1 MAFAAAA
8 ALALQSQDSRAD
20 ENGVS
25 LWLPGQFG
33 SLAAAPAVPGW
44 SLGVV
49 GYHTSVSA
57 SGNVAAAREISIG
70 QVPRTASV
78 NLNANLDASGNLMF
92 ISPTYT
98 FATPVL
104 GGQLAVS
111 VIGAVGHLDTS
122 IAGTLTAQAGPIVA
136 TRNGFISDSLT
147 GFGDLY
153 PLVTLKW
160 NQGVHNYMVYGFGDI
175 PVGAYDSTRLSNIG
189 IGHGGIDFGAGYTY
203 LNPMTGIEFSG
214 VGGFTYNFKNT
225 TTQYQNGIDF
235 HFDWGASHWL
245 SKQLFV
251 GMVGYA
257 YQQITDDFG
266 AAPFQGG
273 FQIARVRLR
282 PPARLSLSDWR
293 QAGISEPQ
301 GLPGVCR
308 RKPPRGLERLADLR
322 DLECRADIDGCANA
336 AYDYEVALKP
346 RNARRPVIGCG
357 CGCEAKLNSAFD
369 AAVKPCAVRHENCCC
384 RSQTRCRYRQSRRC
398 PIFGTASVA
407 IAKLCPK
414 LKTSGRALP
423 EVSEVYHKVALR
435 LLETKRP
442 SKDLA
447 AT

>member
-1 MAFAAAA
+1 LTYSASSPVGGEPKHRPKDDEDQFGSRYFLRRLLFELGLWQSKHRLWTRILICSGWCWLRWGLKMKIASSDICRMAFAAAA

-273 FQIARVRLR
+273 FRSRVFGFGPQLGYLFPIGDKQGYLNLKGYREFAAENR
-282 PPARLSLSDWR
+282 PEGWNVWLTFA
-293 QAGISEPQ
+293 IS
-301 GLPGVCR
+301 
-308 RKPPRGLERLADLR
+308 
-322 DLECRADIDGCANA
+322 NA
-336 AYDYEVALKP
+336 APTSTVAP
-346 RNARRPVIGCG
+346 T
-357 CGCEAKLNSAFD
+357 
-369 AAVKPCAVRHENCCC
+369 RH
-384 RSQTRCRYRQSRRC
+384 T
-398 PIFGTASVA
+398 I
-407 IAKLCPK
+407 
-414 LKTSGRALP
+414 
-423 EVSEVYHKVALR
+423 
-435 LLETKRP
+435 TK
-442 SKDLA
+442 
-447 AT
+447 

>member
-1 MAFAAAA
+1 MKIASSDVCRVTFAAAA
-8 ALALQSQDSRAD
+8 VLALQSQESRAD

-25 LWLPGQFG
+25 LWVPGLFG

-44 SLGVV
+44 SLGLI

-78 NLNANLDASGNLMF
+78 NLNADLKARGDLMF
-92 ISPTYT
+92 IAPTYT

-104 GGQLAVS
+104 GGQLAVGLTS
-111 VIGAVGHLDTS
+111 IVGNLDTS
-122 IAGTLTAQAGPIVA
+122 IAGTLTAQVGPIVA
-136 TRNGFISDSLT
+136 TRNGFISDSVT

-175 PVGAYDSTRLSNIG
+175 PVGDYDSRRLSNIG

-273 FQIARVRLR
+273 FRSRVFGFGPQLGYLFPIGDKQGYLNVKGYREFLSENR
-282 PPARLSLSDWR
+282 PEGWNVWLTFA
-293 QAGISEPQ
+293 IS
-301 GLPGVCR
+301 
-308 RKPPRGLERLADLR
+308 
-322 DLECRADIDGCANA
+322 NA
-336 AYDYEVALKP
+336 APTSTV
-346 RNARRPVIGCG
+346 
-357 CGCEAKLNSAFD
+357 SAT
-369 AAVKPCAVRHENCCC
+369 RHTI
-384 RSQTRCRYRQSRRC
+384 R
-398 PIFGTASVA
+398 
-407 IAKLCPK
+407 K
-414 LKTSGRALP
+414 
-423 EVSEVYHKVALR
+423 
-435 LLETKRP
+435 
-442 SKDLA
+442 
-447 AT
+447 